1 MTASAITKAFAACSA
16 SYGARFQVP
25 SIPEEARA
33 MVETW
38 MLLLNDLPDELG
50 MAGFATHC
58 RTSVHPPTPADI
70 RKLCEV
76 HSALPSSGEAWAE
89 AIEAARTIGYQN
101 GTVPELSC
109 PEVRDAARA
118 AGWSGICFA
127 ESEMS
132 LSTTRA
138 HFFRIYDGLL
148 SRADREQKRAALEG
162 AVPPGLLPK
171 LKSVEIGRSSVDS
184 RAATG
189 EGRRQIPERVGE
201 AR

>member
-25 SIPEEARA
+25 SIPNEARA

-38 MLLLNDLPDELG
+38 MFLLSDIPDELG
-50 MAGFATHC
+50 MAAFATHC
-58 RTSVHPPTPADI
+58 RANVHPPTPADI
-70 RKLCEV
+70 RALCEV
-76 HSALPSSGEAWAE
+76 HNALPTSGEAWAE
-89 AIEAARTIGYQN
+89 ALEAARTIGYQD
-101 GTVPELSC
+101 GRVPEMSC

-127 ESEMS
+127 DSEMS

-138 HFFRIYDGLL
+138 HFFRIYDGFAC
-148 SRADREQKRAALEG
+148 RTEREKQRVALEG
-162 AVPPGLLPK
+162 AVPPGLLPR
-171 LKSVEIGRSSVDS
+171 LKRVDARSAID
-184 RAATG
+184 
-189 EGRRQIPERVGE
+189 EGRQIPRRARE